1 MSTHTKLIRLED
13 NALIE
18 VEASVD
24 ESRQVAGGSAA
35 ERVSSTFDK
44 ISPLLKKVC
53 TPIANTWQEL
63 NKDVYID
70 QAEVEI
76 GLSFEGEGNLYI
88 TKAKTGANLNIK
100 LVMRQKNE
108 SNPS

>member
-1 MSTHTKLIRLED
+1 MSTNTKLIRLED
-13 NALIE
+13 NSLIE

-24 ESRQVAGGSAA
+24 ESRQVAGGAA
-35 ERVSSTFDK
+35 ERVSSSFDK

-100 LVMRQKNE
+100 LVMRQKSE
-108 SNPS
+108 SSPS